1 VATILIVDD
10 RIENREY
17 LVTLLGYHRHRL
29 LEASDG
35 AQALAIA
42 RAEHPDLIIS
52 DILMPT
58 MDGYEFV
65 RRLRADAALAATAV
79 MFLTAHYHTPE
90 AEKLAKDC
98 GVAHILT
105 KPAEPET
112 VLRTVSAA
120 LGQQGISP
128 APPPAD
134 FDREHLRILT
144 DKLSEQVNAARRMNE
159 RFVALN
165 NVNLNLASER
175 EPARLLDSVCH
186 AARELTAAKY
196 ALLAV
201 DGNGET
207 GGSQFTTSGLEPPT
221 VARIKHPEWSE
232 GSVRTAL
239 SEAKPLR
246 ITNPGGLPSAVGLPA
261 LHLPVHSLLA
271 APIVSLT
278 RNYGWIALVDK
289 LGAREFSAGD
299 ELLVAALGAQLGR
312 FYENGSLLRELRAS
326 EKRYRTI
333 FENSVVGIFAVDARE
348 RIVSI
353 SPALLR
359 MLGYEVVDAA
369 TVDTDRVARE
379 VYVDPGAQK
388 RFRELLLAE
397 KIVRNFEAAWR
408 RKDGSIISVSLSAK
422 MVGEAG
428 DTDLSHIG
436 LVEDITET
444 VTLRNAVRER
454 EAGLRRAQHMAKLAH
469 VITRPD
475 GSFESWSESLPQLL
489 GIEPSRM
496 PGNTRGW
503 LDLLHPEDRQKF
515 RDTAIQAG
523 VEGARKELEYRLRG
537 AQAEWIHV
545 WQVLEPI
552 QGSADPE
559 GRMRWFNTLQ
569 DVTEQKQAE
578 TRIRRLNRVYAVLS
592 GINTTIVRVRNR
604 DELFR
609 EVCRIAIDEGQFRL
623 AWIGM
628 ANREA
633 KRLDVLAWKGDGEDY
648 VDRMP
653 LGLDESEAERFGL
666 PGHAVSEGKPII
678 SDDMSHDPRV
688 LLADEAARRG
698 FRSIAVLPIRIGGEV
713 AGVLA
718 LYAEE
723 TAFFDA
729 DEMKL
734 LLELA
739 GDISFA
745 LDNIAKEEKLEY
757 LALYDPLT
765 DLPNRNLFRERINQR
780 VGAGSHDAQRL
791 AVALLD
797 IERFNTVNETLGRQT
812 GDELL
817 KQIALRCRRSAA
829 DPALVARLVGDQF
842 GLLIPDVGSED
853 NAARMLQQWSRDVLG
868 SPYLVSE
875 HELMVSTK
883 FGIAI
888 FPDDGADA
896 DALLK
901 NAEAALMRA
910 KATGE
915 RYLFYNQR
923 MSERVAGQLTLEN
936 KLRHALKRNEFVL
949 HYQPKVDVE
958 TRRILGV
965 EALMRWQTADLGL
978 VPPGRFIPLLEETG
992 MIIEVG
998 AWALREAAVTQ
1009 QQWRERKLLAPRVAV
1024 NVSGIQLQR
1033 RDFVEVVKEALRAG
1047 ASPAAVDIEITESML
1062 TGDIAA
1068 AIEKLKAIRDL
1079 GVNIAIDD
1087 FGTGYSS
1094 LGYLAKLPVH
1104 SLKIDRSFTM
1114 TMVERPDTM
1123 TLVSTIISL
1132 AHSLQLKV
1140 VAEGVETEEQ
1150 AKVLRLL
1157 RCDELQGYLISR
1169 PVPLEQLTPLLA
1181 AEAA

>member
-1 VATILIVDD
+1 MATILIVDD

-35 AQALAIA
+35 AHALAIA
-42 RAEHPDLIIS
+42 RAEHPDLVIS

-65 RRLRADAALAATAV
+65 RRLRADAALAATPV

-112 VLRTVSAA
+112 VLRTVAKA
-120 LGQQGISP
+120 LGQKGLSTV
-128 APPPAD
+128 PPPPE
-134 FDREHLRILT
+134 FDREHLQIVT
-144 DKLSEQVNAARRMNE
+144 DKLSDQVNQARRLNE

-175 EPARLLDSVCH
+175 EPARLLDSVCN

-201 DGNGET
+201 DGNGEA
-207 GGSQFTTSGLEPPT
+207 GGSQFTTSGLEPQT
-221 VARIKHPEWSE
+221 IARIGHPEWGE
-232 GSVRTAL
+232 GPVRTAL
-239 SEAKPLR
+239 SEAKSLR
-246 ITNPGGLPSAVGLPA
+246 ITNPGGLATAVGLPA

-278 RNYGWIALVDK
+278 RNYGWIALADK
-289 LGAREFSAGD
+289 LGAREFSADD

-312 FYENGSLLRELRAS
+312 FYENGSLLRELQAS
-326 EKRYRTI
+326 EERYRTI
-333 FENSVVGIFAVDARE
+333 FENSVVGIFAVDAQE

-353 SPALLR
+353 SPALVR
-359 MLGYEVVDAA
+359 MLGYAIADAA
-369 TVDTDRVARE
+369 MVDTDRVARE

-388 RFRELLLAE
+388 RFRERLLAE
-397 KIVRNFEAAWR
+397 NVVRNFETTWR
-408 RKDGSIISVSLSAK
+408 RNDGSVIWVSLSAK
-422 MVGEAG
+422 MVGERG
-428 DTDLSHIG
+428 GTDLSHIG

-444 VTLRNAVRER
+444 MRLRNAVRER
-454 EAGLRRAQHMAKLAH
+454 EAGLRRAQQMAKLAH
-469 VITRPD
+469 VITKPD
-475 GSFESWSESLPQLL
+475 GSFESWSETLPQLL
-489 GIEPSRM
+489 GIEPWQM
-496 PGNTRGW
+496 PGSTREW
-503 LDLLHPEDRQKF
+503 LDLLHPEDREVF
-515 RDTAIQAG
+515 RATAIRAG

-537 AQAEWIHV
+537 AQGAWLHV
-545 WQVLEPI
+545 WQMLEPI
-552 QGSADPE
+552 QESADGQ

-604 DELFR
+604 EELFR
-609 EVCRIAIDEGQFRL
+609 EVCRIAIDAGQFRL

-628 ANREA
+628 ASREA
-633 KRLDVLAWKGDGEDY
+633 KRLDLVAWNGDGEGY
-648 VDRMP
+648 VERML
-653 LGLDESEAERFGL
+653 LGLDQSRAESFGL
-666 PGHAVSEGKPII
+666 PGRALKEGKPVI
-678 SDDMSHDPRV
+678 SDDMSRDPRI

-698 FRSIAVLPIRIGGEV
+698 FHSFAALPITAGDEV
-713 AGVLA
+713 GGVLA
-718 LYAEE
+718 LYSEDI
-723 TAFFDA
+723 AFFDA

-745 LDNIAKEEKLEY
+745 LDSIAKEEKLEY

-765 DLPNRNLFRERINQR
+765 DLPNRNLFRERLSQR
-780 VGAGSHDAQRL
+780 VGAVNHDVQRL
-791 AVALLD
+791 AVVLLD

-817 KQIALRCRRSAA
+817 KQISVRCRRFAA
-829 DPALVARLVGDQF
+829 DPALLARLVGDQF

-853 NAARMLQQWSRDVLG
+853 NAARMLQQWNGDVFG
-868 SPYLVSE
+868 SSHLVGE
-875 HELMVSTK
+875 HELMVSAK

-888 FPDDGADA
+888 FPGDGTDA
-896 DALLK
+896 ESLLK
-901 NAEAALMRA
+901 NAEAALTRA

-915 RYLFYNQR
+915 RYLFYNQQ
-923 MSERVAGQLTLEN
+923 MTERVAGQLTLEN
-936 KLRHALKRNEFVL
+936 KLRHALAKNEFVL
-949 HYQPKVDVE
+949 YYQPKVAVE
-958 TRRILGV
+958 NRRILGV
-965 EALMRWQTADLGL
+965 EALMRWRSPENGL
-978 VPPGRFIPLLEETG
+978 VPPAQFIPLLEETG
-992 MIIEVG
+992 MILEVG
-998 AWALREAAVTQ
+998 AWAMRQAAVDHR
-1009 QQWRERKLLAPRVAV
+1009 QWLEKKLLAPRVAV
-1024 NVSGIQLQR
+1024 NVSGVQLRR
-1033 RDFVEVVKEALRAG
+1033 RDFVDVLREAVRPG
-1047 ASPAAVDIEITESML
+1047 GDPPAIDIEITESVIM
-1062 TGDIAA
+1062 GDIAA
-1068 AIEKLKAIRDL
+1068 TGDKLRAVSEL
-1079 GVNIAIDD
+1079 GLNIAIDD

-1104 SLKIDRSFTM
+1104 SLKIDRSFII
-1114 TMVERPDTM
+1114 TMVEDPDTM

-1132 AHSLQLKV
+1132 AHSLRLKV

-1157 RCDELQGYLISR
+1157 RCDEMQGYLISR
-1169 PVPLEQLTPLLA
+1169 PVPLEQLTPLLTKP
-1181 AEAA
+1181 